1 MIKTSQSVD
10 LIRLVAH
17 ALGELNDSAVFVGGA
32 TVPFYIPEVYWPQAR
47 ATEDVD
53 VVLEIMGR
61 KENWATEEKLREKG
75 FKNDV
80 SEEAPIC
87 RWVYKGLKVDV
98 MIPDGEVFGFTNKW
112 YKEGVEKAVQLKSP
126 LPEVKIFSFPYFLAT
141 KMEAF
146 LGRGDGDYQG
156 SPDMED
162 IISVLETHQKD
173 KMKVSLKN
181 TSDELKSYL
190 KVHLNHLKVNNDFLD
205 ALPGATFN
213 RIDTIE
219 GSKSVVDSIEL
230 ILKRVSHG
238 I

>member
-10 LIRLVAH
+10 LIRLVAY

-53 VVLEIMGR
+53 VVLEVMGR
-61 KENWATEEKLREKG
+61 KENWATEKRLREKG
-75 FKNDV
+75 FTNDV
-80 SEEAPIC
+80 SEGAPIC

-98 MIPDGEVFGFTNKW
+98 MSPDGEIFGFTNQW

-126 LPEVKIFSFPYFLAT
+126 LPEVKILSLPYFLAT

-146 LGRGDGDYQG
+146 LGRGHGDYQG

-173 KMKVSLKN
+173 KMEISLKN

-190 KVHLNHLKVNNDFLD
+190 DVHLNHLKANNDFLD

-213 RIDTIE
+213 RVDPIE
-219 GSKSVVDSIEL
+219 GSKSVIDSIEL
-230 ILKRVSHG
+230 ILKKVGDG